1 MAETQVNIKQETRG
15 QRGSVLVL
23 VAAALFVL
31 MGFVAIVADI
41 GLLYLTRA
49 RLASAADAAALAGAQ
64 ELPADPLQAAAVAE
78 EYAENNGV
86 RPEEVAVEVA
96 PDSRSITVAAQR
108 AVNFFFARVLGIFKG
123 DVRAAAT
130 AAVYPLAGARGIV
143 PFSIEE
149 QELVFG
155 RQYVLKEG
163 AGFGSAT
170 LGDDGRMYGWF
181 GALDLDGGGGGAS
194 GYREAV
200 INGCPSVVRVG
211 DVVDV
216 ETGNMSGPTAD
227 GVLCRMAQ
235 CSDGCT
241 YESFRRDCPR
251 LVIVPVVRY
260 LGASGERKRVEVR
273 GFAAFFLE
281 GVEGRGCDNNVV
293 GRFVRTVYPG
303 EPGDAAD
310 YGVEAVK
317 LVR

>member
-1 MAETQVNIKQETRG
+1 MMSEAQVNIKFSDK
-15 QRGSVLVL
+15 RGSVVVL

-41 GLLYLTRA
+41 GLLYLART
-49 RLASAADAAALAGAQ
+49 RLANAADAAALAGAQ
-64 ELPADPLQAAAVAE
+64 ELPVDPLRATAVAE
-78 EYAENNGV
+78 EYAGNNGV
-86 RPEEVAVEVA
+86 KPEELDIEVA
-96 PDSRSITVAAQR
+96 PDSRSVTVEAHR
-108 AVNFFFARVLGIFKG
+108 AVNFFFARALGI
-123 DVRAAAT
+123 VRGRVEAAAT

-163 AGFGSAT
+163 AGCGSAS
-170 LGDDGRMYGWF
+170 LGEDGRMYGWF
-181 GALDLDGGGGGAS
+181 GALDLDGESGGAS
-194 GYREAV
+194 GYRETV
-200 INGCPSVVRVG
+200 VNGCPSLVRVG
-211 DVVDV
+211 DVVAV

-227 GVLCRMAQ
+227 GVLCRIAQ
-235 CSDGCT
+235 CGDGCT
-241 YESFRRDCPR
+241 YESFRRSCPR

-260 LGASGERKRVEVR
+260 LGVAGEKKKVEVR

-281 GVEGRGCDNNVV
+281 GVEGRGRDNNVV

-303 EPGDAAD
+303 EAGDVGD
-310 YGVEAVK
+310 YGVETVK